1 MRVLTV
7 LCCIFCS
14 LSLSLSL
21 SLSPQCAFLQPSER
35 MQPSVAGGLQESPQ
49 SQGERG
55 ELSQLPSRDA
65 ATAETSEPGC
75 ARPVTFDLLNM
86 VVSYKRIAIYLE
98 PMKDG
103 VEVVRYLLG

>member
-1 MRVLTV
+1 
-7 LCCIFCS
+7 
-14 LSLSLSL
+14 
-21 SLSPQCAFLQPSER
+21 